1 MENLPPPALLFII
14 VLQID
19 IKFHTR
25 LFIFNIRDHLMWWA
39 WHLGTLALALG
50 LALTLNLTL
59 TLALNLALALALALN
74 LALALTLNL
83 TLTLTLGLALSQAR
97 WTAQPPKQSWSQLSV
112 LDSVDSKKT
121 TTSPFFSNN
130 SFSQESI
137 KVAGGR
143 GLQVNRSSPFTT
155 LGSRLAKVRL
165 HLAQNK
171 TK

>member
-19 IKFHTR
+19 IKFQTR

-59 TLALNLALALALALN
+59 TLALNLALALALN

-83 TLTLTLGLALSQAR
+83 TLTLGLALSRAR

-143 GLQVNRSSPFTT
+143 GLQVT
-155 LGSRLAKVRL
+155 ARL
-165 HLAQNK
+165 HLQPSGAD
-171 TK
+171 